1 MDVLHQMESGTWG
14 QPFTPSEQRDAVEA
28 LEQGR
33 VLSFPKLAFCLRP
46 EELRFLAPD
55 VLAGSGKN
63 VCMEPDGRLKHT
75 TVSGKRREQL
85 RGMMQRFAG
94 DASELVESLF
104 PAYRG
109 RIEYARTSLRP
120 VEIEGRRYR
129 PTDDDSRLH
138 VDAFPSTPLHGRR
151 ILRVFANVN
160 AEGRPRRWILGEPFE
175 DMARKILPKVK
186 RPLPG
191 ASWVYAMVGATT
203 GRRSRYDELMLGLHD
218 GAKLD
223 PDYQRGCPKRPV
235 DFAAGTAWICFT
247 DQVMHAAT
255 KGQHAL
261 EQTFY
266 VPLEAMTTPARAPL
280 RVLETLTGCR
290 LV

>member
-14 QPFTPSEQRDAVEA
+14 QPFTPSEQREAGEA

-33 VLSFPKLAFCLRP
+33 VLAFPKLAFCLRP
-46 EELRFLAPD
+46 EERQFLDPG
-55 VLAGSGKN
+55 VLAGNGKN

-75 TVSGKRREQL
+75 TLAGKRREQL
-85 RGMMQRFAG
+85 RAMMQRFAG
-94 DASELVESLF
+94 DASELVENLF
-104 PAYRG
+104 PAFRG
-109 RIEYARTSLRP
+109 RIEFARTSLRP
-120 VEIEGRRYR
+120 VEIEGRQYR
-129 PTDDDSRLH
+129 PAQDDARLH

-160 AEGRPRRWILGEPFE
+160 ADGKPRRWVLGEPFE
-175 DMARKILPKVK
+175 EMARKILPRVK

-191 ASWVYAMVGATT
+191 ASWAYAMVGATT

-218 GAKLD
+218 GAKFDL
-223 PDYQRGCPKRPV
+223 DYQRGCPKVPV
-235 DFAAGTAWICFT
+235 DFEAGTTWICFT

-255 KGQHAL
+255 RGQHAL

-266 VPLEAMTTPARAPL
+266 VPLDALTTPSRAPL
-280 RVLETLTGCR
+280 RVLENLTGRR